1 MFRNGFVNQMLPA
14 NGCFARRVAVSVLS
28 VVLEKRGFLSFFFY
42 VGRNESRRFD
52 AAADT
57 LHC

>member
-28 VVLEKRGFLSFFFY
+28 VVLEKRGFLSFFY

-57 LHC
+57 LRC